1 MVVPWCQDRSQ
12 DSDPLRRKRVAAI
25 STHHV
30 PRRLSFSVTP
40 SSTQDGSQN
49 FSTSVKSR
57 GCRWLLSS
65 IDCSTTCI
73 KRLPTC
79 RLSSVPVS
87 ASLASGSAIGREK
100 ACENCDLSSNRNSVS
115 QSITLSGSAEVESR
129 TTGRCKTLLQQNTL
143 LSCWSMSTCAA
154 TEVCLVNNLRRASY
168 PLRKLSSGADGF
180 LMTQTGRQNHLT
192 VTHPL
197 LLWTPLQ

>member
-1 MVVPWCQDRSQ
+1 MAVGGYYLQ
-12 DSDPLRRKRVAAI
+12 LTAAPHASNACPVGGAI
-25 STHHV
+25 
-30 PRRLSFSVTP
+30 
-40 SSTQDGSQN
+40 
-49 FSTSVKSR
+49 
-57 GCRWLLSS
+57 
-65 IDCSTTCI
+65 
-73 KRLPTC
+73 TC

-115 QSITLSGSAEVESR
+115 QSITLSGSAQVESR

-154 TEVCLVNNLRRASY
+154 TEVCLVNSLRRASY

-180 LMTQTGRQNHLT
+180 LMTQTGRQNRLT